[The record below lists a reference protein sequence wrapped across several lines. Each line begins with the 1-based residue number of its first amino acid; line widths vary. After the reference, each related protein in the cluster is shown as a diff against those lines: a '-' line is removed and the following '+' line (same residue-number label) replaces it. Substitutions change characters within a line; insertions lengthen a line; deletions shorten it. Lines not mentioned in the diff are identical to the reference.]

1 VVTFVRDECK
11 SNQESNHKWR
21 ACVRACVRARA
32 GGRVMRIGMMIV
44 SGGLLAVFASC
55 HAEEPRTSA
64 NTGGNH
70 AEEVEGATSK
80 ESNNE
85 SAEAAERKKD
95 DRKIELGR
103 AVSEDERWTLTDAKA
118 KKQLVGTEFG
128 EREIRWYWK
137 RKGWHMT
144 KMEEKYGAEVEAL
157 LAAGDIIEM
166 APWYV
171 CPYGP
176 VFQAIRAT
184 TVMGKPVQRMQEF
197 YFDGCENDDEL
208 LLGNP
213 RFKRADY
220 QADHDESFSDGKHQG
235 GVPQGPTG
243 ERKR

>member
-1 VVTFVRDECK
+1 MIIV
-11 SNQESNHKWR
+11 
-21 ACVRACVRARA
+21 A
-32 GGRVMRIGMMIV
+32 GGLV
-44 SGGLLAVFASC
+44 AVFASC
-55 HAEEPRTSA
+55 HAEEEPRTPS
-64 NTGGNH
+64 NVGGLRGE
-70 AEEVEGATSK
+70 ADEGTTRN
-80 ESNNE
+80 EFNE

-103 AVSEDERWTLTDAKA
+103 AVSENERWIATDEIA

-144 KMEEKYGAEVEAL
+144 KMEEQYAAEVDAL

-166 APWYV
+166 TPWYV

-176 VFQAIRAT
+176 VYQALRAT
-184 TVMGKPVQRMQEF
+184 TIMGKPVQRMQEF

-213 RFKRADY
+213 RFKRADGY

-235 GVPQGPTG
+235 GVPQGPMG
-243 ERKR
+243 ERRR